1 MRTWPGY
8 ENLAALWEWTW
19 RQTMARVCV
28 VLFVALDFMELLI
41 AFSFFYRA
49 FSLIFECNLSIS

>member
-19 RQTMARVCV
+19 REAMARVCA

-41 AFSFFYRA
+41 SSGLFIRPCS
-49 FSLIFECNLSIS
+49 